1 MHSALFAHVRHL
13 ASTRAMLTV
22 GGRWCLLAG
31 CFFVSTGCSPVDP
44 TAQYP
49 RDAVEQSVIV
59 SQYSDPD
66 AIEAQIRNAYLFV
79 NTPDQTTCNQPHT
92 GLPARETMLIAMQAG
107 DDDPADETAEEKE
120 ADPAP
125 KAADAEKAKEKPAK
139 KPGNFDGEFDSSE
152 IDSSEDA
159 EVKPSASDWRNAEV
173 VPTPMAQPE
182 IAAEV
187 VPTPLGIPEKARVVR
202 KPPVTPRS
210 RADVTEVA
218 SPAGTPLVETAKTPE
233 KVAAGAVG
241 NPLRD
246 APRIAASPKEAV
258 RPDSGGRNPAAPSTT
273 GDAAEMLDQ
282 AAINAVPIPEDGM
295 VGPVDFKKWPIP
307 DVTVF
312 VTGQQHG
319 YIEPCGCTGLENQK
333 GGVAR
338 RMTFASDLRELGW
351 ELLPVDAGNLVRR
364 FGRQAEIKYHRSL
377 EALRAMGYVAVG
389 FGPDDVRISAGDLIQ
404 EAATEKPEDAI
415 YTSANVVVYD
425 SSLMPPAFKIEQRGG
440 IKVAVTSIL
449 DPASLE
455 TQLSDEIILNDPVD
469 SAKKVLEQI
478 TTEAPDYVV
487 MTFYGKED
495 AAAKLVREVPGIDLI
510 VVAGGYGEPT
520 YQPQSINDS
529 ETKMILTGNKGM
541 YVGLVGLYKDAE
553 MRYARV
559 PLDDSFSDAPE
570 MRQLMAD
577 YQFQLRDLG
586 LENLGLKPVQH
597 PTGVKFVGSA
607 TCGDCHTTA
616 YEIWENSPHFNATES
631 LVHPGERGDVPR
643 HFDPECI
650 SCHVTGWNPQNYY
663 PYVSGYLNLEAD
675 KHLHGNGCENCHG
688 PGASHAAAENGEV
701 DITDEQR
708 QQLRDAMKLPLDK
721 AREKC
726 MECHDLDNSPDFHK
740 EGAFEDYW
748 AEVEHYGVD

>member
-1 MHSALFAHVRHL
+1 
-13 ASTRAMLTV
+13 MLTL
-22 GGRWCLLAG
+22 GGRWCLLVG
-31 CFFVSTGCSPVDP
+31 CFSVSTGCSPVEP
-44 TAQYP
+44 TALNRSDAIDQGLSVSQTIDP
-49 RDAVEQSVIV
+49 EAVE
-59 SQYSDPD
+59 
-66 AIEAQIRNAYLFV
+66 ARIRNAYLLV
-79 NTPDQTTCNQPHT
+79 NTPDQSTRDQPQSGSPVT
-92 GLPARETMLIAMQAG
+92 ETLLVAMQAS
-107 DDDPADETAEEKE
+107 DDDSAEQAEDKPAEAQESDAAAEES
-120 ADPAP
+120 
-125 KAADAEKAKEKPAK
+125 DAEKAKEKPAE
-139 KPGNFDGEFDSSE
+139 KPGNFDGEFDASE
-152 IDSSEDA
+152 IDASEDA
-159 EVKPSASDWRNAEV
+159 TVEPSASDWRNAEV
-173 VPTPMAQPE
+173 VPTPLAQPE

-187 VPTPLGIPEKARVVR
+187 VPTPLGLPEKARVAR

-218 SPAGTPLVETAKTPE
+218 SPSGAPLIASPVVASPTIPGQ
-233 KVAAGAVG
+233 AAGGADG
-241 NPLRD
+241 NPQSD
-246 APRIAASPKEAV
+246 TPRIAASPKDAP
-258 RPDSGGRNPAAPSTT
+258 RNDSGGLNPVTPNVT
-273 GDAAEMLDQ
+273 GDTVEMLDQ
-282 AAINAVPIPEDGM
+282 AATKAVALPADGM

-338 RMTFASDLRELGW
+338 RMTFATDLRELGW

-404 EAATEKPEDAI
+404 EAAAENPEDAI

-425 SSLMPPAFKIEQRGG
+425 SSLMPPPFKIEQRGG
-440 IKVAVTSIL
+440 IKVAVTSVL

-455 TQLSDEIILNDPVD
+455 TQLSDEIIMGDPVD

-478 TTEAPDYVV
+478 STEAPDYVV
-487 MTFYGKED
+487 MTFYGKEE

-520 YQPQSINDS
+520 YQPQAITDS
-529 ETKMILTGNKGM
+529 KTKMILTGNKGM

-559 PLDDSFSDAPE
+559 PLDDSFGDAPE

-597 PTGVKFVGSA
+597 PTGEKFVGSA

-616 YEIWENSPHFNATES
+616 YEIWENSPHFDATES

-688 PGASHAAAENGEV
+688 PGASHAAAENGEI

-708 QQLRDAMKLPLDK
+708 QLLRDAMKLPLEK